1 MSNPGQIDVT
11 ASQRE
16 LIHDSFTTHGKGGCR
31 PIITVTYF
39 IVILRRKTN
48 GKLQVQLVTQ
58 FSVALA
64 NALTATSIPTWS
76 SIILVSVVGDISWAE
91 TY

>member
-11 ASQRE
+11 ASQHE

-64 NALTATSIPTWS
+64 NALTATSNIPIWS
-76 SIILVSVVGDISWAE
+76 SIILVSVVGDISWVE
-91 TY
+91 K